1 MDKKEKIELDTRI
14 LAKNLE
20 ITKLKQ
26 QIDNLTSELVELKE
40 THKLA
45 IEDIKELREIID
57 VKDWAIK

>member
-57 VKDWAIK
+57 ARDWAIK

>member
-26 QIDNLTSELVELKE
+26 QIDNLTAELVELRE
-40 THKLA
+40 TDKLA
-45 IEDIKELREIID
+45 REIIF
-57 VKDWAIK
+57 ASENEIK